1 MVRGGA
7 EEARRGRD
15 TRGLSLMS
23 NDHDQV
29 STVAITRSHCTVCCA
44 FGRVFSV
51 LLAALEADIW
61 GGANWQAQRNSHRFS
76 MNEQAPAP
84 ERNLSKA
91 AVL

>member
-15 TRGLSLMS
+15 TRGLSLIS

-29 STVAITRSHCTVCCA
+29 STVAITRSHCTVCYA
-44 FGRVFSV
+44 FGRVFAV

-61 GGANWQAQRNSHRFS
+61 VSKLAGSAQLTSIL
-76 MNEQAPAP
+76 NEQAPAP